1 MHRDHELFWESFG
14 TPAGRLNLKSP
25 LLPQAEEMP
34 APAPA
39 AAAAVRLGPPPPY
52 LKTHG
57 GKVAR
62 LHMLDWIVLV
72 LLGAIDVGLNLIEPF
87 HRFVGKDM
95 LDSLLYPLKDN
106 TVPVWAVPVRYARLP
121 SMLLQIPHI
130 PSFNARLIEPCSP
143 SAAANGWM
151 QILAVLV
158 PMLIFA
164 GIYIKRRNTYDL
176 HHAILGRLSLHCVSL
191 FRLLLLSL
199 IGREEC
205 NQSYAKI

>member
-1 MHRDHELFWESFG
+1 
-14 TPAGRLNLKSP
+14 
-25 LLPQAEEMP
+25 MP

-106 TVPVWAVPVRYARLP
+106 TVPVWAVP
-121 SMLLQIPHI
+121 
-130 PSFNARLIEPCSP
+130 
-143 SAAANGWM
+143 
-151 QILAVLV
+151 ILAVLV